1 MPMLEADAALPSG
14 DERRH
19 LTVHK
24 GLAMLEKHADRI
36 PSPWVSP
43 VFRVRLLFPRRS
55 LCSGP
60 SPSSAVVL
68 GTTALTRS
76 TLACARRPPRR
87 TWNTPTSGSERL
99 HRAWSGTRPVL
110 SFCVISSSSRAF
122 VAGVRRGRS
131 SRAFVVGV
139 RRGRSSSCG
148 SSSSSPSSSA
158 SSPSSSDSHAHPN
171 AQHPRRRLIGEGI
184 VSGRLLVDERRSYE
198 AFLRVLDER
207 EISDELAKATL
218 RNLFHVLCAGDV
230 DASVRVYEGIA
241 RNARR
246 NLEQRL
252 KFVGMVCS
260 CRKEAVLEHLP
271 VDVVCRLL
279 VPVLEDAAAASTGDG
294 THGGRDR
301 DRARG
306 RDHGI
311 GTGTERDADRKL
323 LARDVFNSIVDAV
336 GHDRALRGYNAAKE
350 RRAGRQRDRRARRAG
365 AGASV

>member
-1 MPMLEADAALPSG
+1 MLEADAALPSG

-24 GLAMLEKHADRI
+24 GLAMLEKHAGRI

-110 SFCVISSSSRAF
+110 SFCVIASSSRAF
-122 VAGVRRGRS
+122 VVLVHVLPVLVRVLSLVLRLARS
-131 SRAFVVGV
+131 PQRPTSNV
-139 RRGRSSSCG
+139 
-148 SSSSSPSSSA
+148 
-158 SSPSSSDSHAHPN
+158 
-171 AQHPRRRLIGEGI
+171 QHPRRRLIGEGI

-301 DRARG
+301 GRG
-306 RDHGI
+306 RGRGI

-365 AGASV
+365 AGASG